1 MLYNIFPIPLHQV
14 FMVFRFLG
22 IISREAKVILRKKRF
37 SFKVYVINRL
47 TVRKKIFCV
56 VQGMFFYIPT
66 RPTITIDSSRLQR
79 KKKTTTHAHCP
90 DGDYHIYRLL
100 LALLCYISKMPF
112 CLHNSYCSSGQ
123 MLA

>member
-56 VQGMFFYIPT
+56 VQGMFFLYTYRSDNSYQPLDSNEKRKPPPT
-66 RPTITIDSSRLQR
+66 LTARMVITIFIV
-79 KKKTTTHAHCP
+79 
-90 DGDYHIYRLL
+90 YY
-100 LALLCYISKMPF
+100 
-112 CLHNSYCSSGQ
+112 
-123 MLA
+123 

>member
-66 RPTITIDSSRLQR
+66 RPTIPIGLSIPT
-79 KKKTTTHAHCP
+79 KKENHHP
-90 DGDYHIYRLL
+90 RSLPGW
-100 LALLCYISKMPF
+100 
-112 CLHNSYCSSGQ
+112 
-123 MLA
+123 

>member
-66 RPTITIDSSRLQR
+66 GIMIAT
-79 KKKTTTHAHCP
+79 KKENHHP
-90 DGDYHIYRLL
+90 RSLL
-100 LALLCYISKMPF
+100 
-112 CLHNSYCSSGQ
+112 GW
-123 MLA
+123 

>member
-56 VQGMFFYIPT
+56 VQGMFFFIYLPVFQF
-66 RPTITIDSSRLQR
+66 LR
-79 KKKTTTHAHCP
+79 KKKTTTRAHCP

>member
-56 VQGMFFYIPT
+56 VQGIFFLYTYRSDNSYRFLSIPT
-66 RPTITIDSSRLQR
+66 
-79 KKKTTTHAHCP
+79 KKENHHP
-90 DGDYHIYRLL
+90 RSLPGW
-100 LALLCYISKMPF
+100 
-112 CLHNSYCSSGQ
+112 
-123 MLA
+123 

>member
-56 VQGMFFYIPT
+56 VQGMFFFIYLPVRQLLSIPLDSDEK
-66 RPTITIDSSRLQR
+66 RKSPPTLTARMVITIFIV
-79 KKKTTTHAHCP
+79 
-90 DGDYHIYRLL
+90 YY
-100 LALLCYISKMPF
+100 
-112 CLHNSYCSSGQ
+112 
-123 MLA
+123 

>member
-56 VQGMFFYIPT
+56 VQGMFFLYT
-66 RPTITIDSSRLQR
+66 YRSDNSYRALDSDE

>member
-56 VQGMFFYIPT
+56 VQGMFFLYTYRYYDCNEKRKPPPT
-66 RPTITIDSSRLQR
+66 LTARMVITIFIV
-79 KKKTTTHAHCP
+79 
-90 DGDYHIYRLL
+90 YY
-100 LALLCYISKMPF
+100 
-112 CLHNSYCSSGQ
+112 
-123 MLA
+123 

>member
-56 VQGMFFYIPT
+56 VQGMFFLYT
-66 RPTITIDSSRLQR
+66 
-79 KKKTTTHAHCP
+79 
-90 DGDYHIYRLL
+90 YR
-100 LALLCYISKMPF
+100 SD
-112 CLHNSYCSSGQ
+112 NSYRAHDSNEKRKPPSTLTAR
-123 MLA
+123 MVIAIFIVYY